1 MGFTVFYYLVV
12 GTDLHI
18 AISQEWCC
26 FQKHVSGFRTCYV
39 SFLKLLLLLDR
50 NCLSYG
56 VKSVDIRILEQEV
69 HLHVVTC
76 T

>member
-1 MGFTVFYYLVV
+1 MV
-12 GTDLHI
+12 GTC
-18 AISQEWCC
+18 ISQLYTSVA
-26 FQKHVSGFRTCYV
+26 FKNNDLGNVIF

-50 NCLSYG
+50 NCLLYG
-56 VKSVDIRILEQEV
+56 VKSVDRIIVRILEQEV